1 MKLLNLF
8 KKKKPTSNTY
18 EYRLK
23 RLEMI
28 GCTQE
33 FIQEI
38 KKSNL
43 TCQSIDCA
51 IIFISTN
58 MRLKNDYVAVCKLI
72 DAAYNN
78 ALKDK
83 KKNSVQWHAL
93 QIVEAFKKL

>member
-1 MKLLNLF
+1 
-8 KKKKPTSNTY
+8 
-18 EYRLK
+18 
-23 RLEMI
+23 
-28 GCTQE
+28 
-33 FIQEI
+33 
-38 KKSNL
+38 
-43 TCQSIDCA
+43 
-51 IIFISTN
+51 